1 MFDIETDAALSV
13 FALSE
18 IILAGISRLAVCET
32 SHEDLGLYPGLGRG
46 GQLWWNST
54 YIKDHLCLDIPG
66 VVRCFNIHRS
76 SIVDSNGLKQPGFA
90 SQNSGR
96 GGGSAPLQWA
106 PSYLRQVI
114 QT

>member
-18 IILAGISRLAVCET
+18 IILAGISRLAVCETSET

-66 VVRCFNIHRS
+66 VVWCFNIHRS
-76 SIVDSNGLKQPGFA
+76 SIVDSNGLVSRVKTQAGEEVVRPY
-90 SQNSGR
+90 SGLCHTSDR
-96 GGGSAPLQWA
+96 
-106 PSYLRQVI
+106 
-114 QT
+114 